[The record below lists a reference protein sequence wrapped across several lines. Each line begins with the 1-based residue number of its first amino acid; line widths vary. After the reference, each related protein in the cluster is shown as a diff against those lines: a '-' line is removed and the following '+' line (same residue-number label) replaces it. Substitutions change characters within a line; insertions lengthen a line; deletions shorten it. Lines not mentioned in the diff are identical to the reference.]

1 MTSSPSDREKVVSKL
16 PAALWQPLK
25 VRTAQLGIALQDAV
39 AEGLS
44 AWRNLGANL
53 QTVDTAG
60 ADTFSTWLP
69 QGLWDGFR
77 ADATA
82 RGVSGIQ
89 GLAQS
94 VQLWL
99 DSNPAPS
106 VERPTIVRR
115 KIICNQ
121 KGGVGKTTIAAGLA
135 EAYAE
140 DSEKLYPVRHMKQ
153 MSENNLEAEIQEL
166 VGLGWRVLVV
176 DFDPQCHLTK
186 QFGQEIIP
194 RNADSLA
201 KHMIGEG
208 KGDIRDLVMPVAEGV
223 FGGRLSLLPGC
234 RDAFLIDLGLARA
247 RAREAAL
254 ERALAP
260 LEEDFDC
267 IIIDCPPTL
276 GLSMDTAIYYGRRRE
291 GERPGASGIG
301 IVVLAEDSSADAYE
315 LLVEQI
321 EDARRDLRIDID
333 YLGLIVNQYDGRR
346 GYIATSSLEEWKAI
360 KDPRVVAVIPDR
372 AQQREA
378 VRMKEPLLSYEPACE
393 QAMNIRA
400 LAREIA

>member
-1 MTSSPSDREKVVSKL
+1 MTSPQSDREKVVSKL
-16 PAALWQPLK
+16 PAALRQPLK

-39 AEGLS
+39 AEGIT
-44 AWRNLGANL
+44 AWRALGSNLT
-53 QTVDTAG
+53 TVDTAG
-60 ADTFSTWLP
+60 AESFSTWLP
-69 QGLWDGFR
+69 EGQWDQFR
-77 ADATA
+77 TDASA
-82 RGVSGIQ
+82 RGVSLIQ

-99 DSNPAPS
+99 DTNPAATT
-106 VERPTIVRR
+106 ERPTIVRR
-115 KIICNQ
+115 KVICNQ
-121 KGGVGKTTIAAGLA
+121 KGGVGKTFIAGGLA
-135 EAYAE
+135 SACAE
-140 DSEKLYPVRHMKQ
+140 DSEELYPVRHLKQ
-153 MSENNLEAEIQEL
+153 MSDDNLEAEIEEL

-194 RNADSLA
+194 READSLA
-201 KHMIGEG
+201 KHMTGEA
-208 KGDIRDLVMPVAEGV
+208 KGDIRDLVVPVAEEA
-223 FGGRLSLLPGC
+223 FGGRLFLLPGC
-234 RDAFLIDLGLARA
+234 HDAFLLDLGLARV

-260 LEEDFDC
+260 LEDDFDC
-267 IIIDCPPTL
+267 IIIDCLPSL

-315 LLVEQI
+315 LLVEQV
-321 EDARRDLRIDID
+321 EDARNDLRIDVD
-333 YLGLIVNQYDGRR
+333 YLGLIVNQYDARR

-372 AQQREA
+372 APQREA
-378 VRMKEPLLSYEPACE
+378 VRMKQPLLAYDRACE
-393 QAMNIRA
+393 QSMNLRA